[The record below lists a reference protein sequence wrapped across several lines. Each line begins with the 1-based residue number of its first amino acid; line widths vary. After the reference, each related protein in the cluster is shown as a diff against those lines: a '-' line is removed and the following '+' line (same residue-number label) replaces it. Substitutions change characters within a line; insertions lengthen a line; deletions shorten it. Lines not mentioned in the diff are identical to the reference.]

1 MNNENNQNNT
11 AATDNS
17 SIETLNLNQSVN
29 PTPVS
34 ANINQS
40 VSPTPVSAN
49 INQNVNPTPTDT
61 NLNQNVNPNPVS
73 ANINQNVNPTPTDT
87 NLDQNVNPNQNNGQ
101 PNEQISP
108 TQQNIDPAYLKQP
121 VKVTE
126 KKKNN
131 LPIIILASVL
141 ILIVG
146 FIIYIIT
153 NTPQKQFNN
162 LISKAETLINNY
174 LDEANLDKSLSEVN
188 VKINTDNK
196 ALEQFSKYTFGF
208 KSGIDS
214 DEKNIEGKIYMKDDK
229 NKEYSIAGY
238 LKKSKIYILLSSYD
252 KLIHFND
259 AEESDYKEIFEG
271 LEKTK
276 TEDLKYLIKVSSSS
290 LKKNLNKDNF
300 SKKSET
306 IIVNNKKIKATK
318 NTYKINTKES
328 DRINKAI
335 LKDLYNDEKA
345 CKILIN
351 LTGKTK
357 EELKE
362 EIESNINNYSD
373 NEDSYISIYSNFFG
387 KILGYSIEDN
397 NKEGIYYYN
406 NNGNFDTTIKTG
418 YTTSYIN
425 GIKKG
430 KNLNVVIKQDNKELA
445 TLDFDKF
452 SKNEISFN
460 YNIKN
465 ELELNYKGKVSYKKT
480 NKKNEQTASL
490 NISINDQKNNYE
502 IILNSNKKKN
512 SKIAEIDENQAVN
525 LSDEEMAKVMQ
536 DFITSLSETPLGAM
550 FTSFNDVDEDF
561 NYELYEQSVY

>member
-1 MNNENNQNNT
+1 
-11 AATDNS
+11 
-17 SIETLNLNQSVN
+17 
-29 PTPVS
+29 
-34 ANINQS
+34 
-40 VSPTPVSAN
+40 
-49 INQNVNPTPTDT
+49 
-61 NLNQNVNPNPVS
+61 
-73 ANINQNVNPTPTDT
+73 
-87 NLDQNVNPNQNNGQ
+87 
-101 PNEQISP
+101 
-108 TQQNIDPAYLKQP
+108 
-121 VKVTE
+121 
-126 KKKNN
+126 
-131 LPIIILASVL
+131 
-141 ILIVG
+141 
-146 FIIYIIT
+146 
-153 NTPQKQFNN
+153 
-162 LISKAETLINNY
+162 
-174 LDEANLDKSLSEVN
+174 
-188 VKINTDNK
+188 
-196 ALEQFSKYTFGF
+196 
-208 KSGIDS
+208 
-214 DEKNIEGKIYMKDDK
+214 MKDDK